1 MKKVYLCQH
10 IMECKGKILIVDDN
24 EDVLLS
30 LNMLLRPWV
39 DAIRVLRSPERM
51 LEFINNFRPDVII
64 LDMNFTKDASSGEE
78 GYRWL
83 ARILEKY
90 PKAVVLFITAYV
102 SAEKA
107 VRAIKAGALDFIPKP
122 WDKDKVIDIVHGAV
136 DLARYRQNEPDDV
149 PERKPQVIDKSQY
162 REFVGESEPILQLKR
177 LIAKIAPT
185 EANVLITGENGTGK
199 DVVASEVHRL
209 SLRRRG
215 KLVSIDIG
223 CIPENL
229 FEAELF
235 GYEKGAFT
243 GATTS
248 KPGRIEEA
256 EGGTLFLDEIGNLSL
271 MLQQKLLTVI
281 EKRTFTRVGSNKE
294 RNVDVRV
301 ISATN
306 ANLKEMVKNGTF
318 REDLY
323 YRLNTIE
330 LQVPPLKE
338 RSNDIIL
345 LANYFL
351 KKYIVKYNGEQQ
363 ELSEED
369 NKKLLTYNWPGNVRE
384 LQHLMERR
392 AIDAEYPLPT
402 NETEVKEEMV
412 LVEELPLNLEE
423 LERQAIMKAV
433 RQSDGNLTQAALLLG
448 ISRFTL
454 YRKLE
459 KLGKQ

>member
-1 MKKVYLCQH
+1 
-10 IMECKGKILIVDDN
+10 
-24 EDVLLS
+24 
-30 LNMLLRPWV
+30 
-39 DAIRVLRSPERM
+39 
-51 LEFINNFRPDVII
+51 
-64 LDMNFTKDASSGEE
+64 
-78 GYRWL
+78 
-83 ARILEKY
+83 
-90 PKAVVLFITAYV
+90 
-102 SAEKA
+102 
-107 VRAIKAGALDFIPKP
+107 
-122 WDKDKVIDIVHGAV
+122 
-136 DLARYRQNEPDDV
+136 
-149 PERKPQVIDKSQY
+149 
-162 REFVGESEPILQLKR
+162 
-177 LIAKIAPT
+177 
-185 EANVLITGENGTGK
+185 VLITGDNGTGK

-318 REDLY
+318 RKDLY

-338 RSNDIIL
+338 RSNDILL

-363 ELSEED
+363 ELSEDD
-369 NKKLLTYNWPGNVRE
+369 NRKLLTYNWPGNVRE

-392 AIDAEYPLPT
+392 AIDAEYPLPA
-402 NETEVKEEMV
+402 NETEEIEEAAM
-412 LVEELPLNLEE
+412 VEELPLNLEE

-448 ISRFTL
+448 ITRFTL

>member
-1 MKKVYLCQH
+1 
-10 IMECKGKILIVDDN
+10 
-24 EDVLLS
+24 
-30 LNMLLRPWV
+30 
-39 DAIRVLRSPERM
+39 
-51 LEFINNFRPDVII
+51 
-64 LDMNFTKDASSGEE
+64 
-78 GYRWL
+78 
-83 ARILEKY
+83 
-90 PKAVVLFITAYV
+90 
-102 SAEKA
+102 
-107 VRAIKAGALDFIPKP
+107 
-122 WDKDKVIDIVHGAV
+122 
-136 DLARYRQNEPDDV
+136 
-149 PERKPQVIDKSQY
+149 
-162 REFVGESEPILQLKR
+162 
-177 LIAKIAPT
+177 
-185 EANVLITGENGTGK
+185 
-199 DVVASEVHRL
+199 
-209 SLRRRG
+209 
-215 KLVSIDIG
+215 
-223 CIPENL
+223 ENL

-243 GATTS
+243 GATSS

-351 KKYIVKYNGEQQ
+351 KKYIVKYNGEEQV
-363 ELSEED
+363 LSEED

-392 AIDAEYPLPT
+392 AIDAEYPLPA
-402 NETEVKEEMV
+402 NETEEIEEAAM
-412 LVEELPLNLEE
+412 VEELPLNLEE